1 MNTLPA
7 IVAATKTGLSEPIR
21 RMDKDEATAAIGR
34 AIGLFCQ
41 AFGLEQPAPGALA
54 IAVDMVRNRFAGLGV
69 GEIIIAAQLA
79 ASGELET
86 GAKFYGK
93 FAMQGFGD
101 ILAAYQQERNAARA
115 AIEKE
120 RDAAERE
127 AEKQR
132 RDIEGQAKYEAEFP
146 AKLAA
151 YRGTM
156 EDIPVHWYDTAIR
169 LGLLVHTEEEKKDAW
184 QRADVLA
191 QAELESRLELERK
204 QKNFFTARDIAKQL
218 EANDY
223 EGLRIAYAKKILLC
237 KIVR

>member
-7 IVAATKTGLSEPIR
+7 IVAATRTGLSEPIR
-21 RMDKDEATAAIGR
+21 KMDREAATAAIGR

-69 GEIIIAAQLA
+69 GEILTAAQLA

-93 FAMQGFGD
+93 FALQGFGD

-120 RDAAERE
+120 REAAERE

-132 RDIEGQAKYEAEFP
+132 RDIEGQSEYERKFP
-146 AKLAA
+146 AMLAG

-169 LGLLVHTEEEKKDAW
+169 LGLLVHTEDEKKEAW
-184 QRADVLA
+184 IQA
-191 QAELESRLELERK
+191 AEL
-204 QKNFFTARDIAKQL
+204 ARAEMARRAEEEENIFNARAILKRI

-223 EGLRIAYAKKILLC
+223 DGLRIAYAKKILLYNAT
-237 KIVR
+237 R

>member
-1 MNTLPA
+1 
-7 IVAATKTGLSEPIR
+7 
-21 RMDKDEATAAIGR
+21 MDREQATAAIGR

-69 GEIIIAAQLA
+69 GEILTAAQLA

-86 GAKFYGK
+86 SAKFYGK

-120 RDAAERE
+120 REAAERE

-132 RDIEGQAKYEAEFP
+132 RDIEGQTKYEAEFP

-169 LGLLVHTEEEKKDAW
+169 LGLLVHTEDEKREAW
-184 QRADVLA
+184 QRADALA
-191 QAELESRLELERK
+191 IAELERRAEVERK
-204 QKNFFTARDIAKQL
+204 GKNFISARDIIKRL

-223 EGLRIAYAKKILLC
+223 EGLRIVCAKKILLC
-237 KIVR
+237 KIIQL

>member
-21 RMDKDEATAAIGR
+21 RMDKEQATAAIGR

-69 GEIIIAAQLA
+69 GEIITAAQLA

-86 GAKFYGK
+86 DAKFYGK
-93 FAMQGFGD
+93 FALQGFGD

-120 RDAAERE
+120 IEAAERE

-132 RDIEGQAKYEAEFP
+132 RDAEGRAKYEAEFP
-146 AKLAA
+146 AMLAG

-156 EDIPVHWYDTAIR
+156 EDIPVHWHDTAVR
-169 LGLLVHTEEEKKDAW
+169 LGLLTYTDEEKRDAW
-184 QRADVLA
+184 QRADALA
-191 QAELESRLELERK
+191 QAELQRRVEEE
-204 QKNFFTARDIAKQL
+204 QNTFTARAILKRL

-223 EGLRIAYAKKILLC
+223 DGLRIAYAKKILLW
-237 KIVR
+237 KIL

>member
-1 MNTLPA
+1 
-7 IVAATKTGLSEPIR
+7 
-21 RMDKDEATAAIGR
+21 MDREAATAAIGR

-69 GEIIIAAQLA
+69 GEILTAAQLA

-93 FAMQGFGD
+93 FALQGFGD
-101 ILAAYQQERNAARA
+101 ILAAYQQERNAARS

-120 RDAAERE
+120 REAAERE

-146 AKLAA
+146 AKLAT
-151 YRGTM
+151 YEGSM
-156 EDIPVHWYDTAIR
+156 LEIPVHWFDTAVR
-169 LGLLVHTEEEKKDAW
+169 LGLLTYTDDEKKEAW
-184 QRADVLA
+184 IQA
-191 QAELESRLELERK
+191 AELARSEMLARLADKEE
-204 QKNFFTARDIAKQL
+204 NIFNARAILKRL

-223 EGLRIAYAKKILLC
+223 DGLRIAYAKKILLC
-237 KIVR
+237 KIIR

>member
-1 MNTLPA
+1 MSLPA
-7 IVAATKTGLSEPIR
+7 IIAATKTGLSEPIR
-21 RMDKDEATAAIGR
+21 KMDREAATAAIGR

-69 GEIIIAAQLA
+69 GEILTAAQLA

-101 ILAAYQQERNAARA
+101 ILAAYQIERNAARA

-120 RDAAERE
+120 REAAERE
-127 AEKQR
+127 AEKAR
-132 RDIEGQAKYEAEFP
+132 RDIERQTQYERDFP
-146 AKLAA
+146 AMLAG
-151 YRGTM
+151 YRGSM
-156 EDIPVHWYDTAIR
+156 PEIPVHWFDTAVR
-169 LGLLVHTEEEKKDAW
+169 LGLLTYTDEEKRDAW
-184 QRADVLA
+184 QRADALA
-191 QAELESRLELERK
+191 QAELQRRVEEE
-204 QKNFFTARDIAKQL
+204 QNTFTARAILKRL

-223 EGLRIAYAKKILLC
+223 KSLREVYAKKILLWE
-237 KIVR
+237 KTR

>member
-21 RMDKDEATAAIGR
+21 KMDKDEATVAISR
-34 AIGLFCQ
+34 AIALFCQ

-69 GEIIIAAQLA
+69 GEILTAAQLA

-120 RDAAERE
+120 REAAERE
-127 AEKQR
+127 AEKAR
-132 RDIEGQAKYEAEFP
+132 RDIEGQSEYERKFP
-146 AKLAA
+146 AMLAG

-169 LGLLVHTEEEKKDAW
+169 LGLLVHTDDEKKEAW
-184 QRADVLA
+184 QRA
-191 QAELESRLELERK
+191 AEL
-204 QKNFFTARDIAKQL
+204 ARTEMARRAEEEENIFNARAILKRI

-223 EGLRIAYAKKILLC
+223 DGLRIAYAKKILLWE
-237 KIVR
+237 KTR

>member
-7 IVAATKTGLSEPIR
+7 IVAATRTGLSEPIR
-21 RMDKDEATAAIGR
+21 KMDREAATAAIGR

-69 GEIIIAAQLA
+69 GEILTAAQLA

-120 RDAAERE
+120 REAAERE

-132 RDIEGQAKYEAEFP
+132 RDVERQMQYEQDFP
-146 AKLAA
+146 AMLAG

-169 LGLLVHTEEEKKDAW
+169 LGLLSHTDDEKKEAWIQAAELAHAEMARRAEEEENIFNA
-184 QRADVLA
+184 RAILK
-191 QAELESRLELERK
+191 R
-204 QKNFFTARDIAKQL
+204 I

-223 EGLRIAYAKKILLC
+223 DGLRIAYAKKILLWE
-237 KIVR
+237 KTR

>member
-7 IVAATKTGLSEPIR
+7 IVQATKTGLSEPIR
-21 RMDKDEATAAIGR
+21 RMDREQATAAIGR

-69 GEIIIAAQLA
+69 GEILTAAQLA

-120 RDAAERE
+120 QEAAERE

-132 RDIEGQAKYEAEFP
+132 RDIEGQTKYEAEFP

-169 LGLLVHTEEEKKDAW
+169 LGLLVHTEEEKKEAW
-184 QRADVLA
+184 IKA
-191 QAELESRLELERK
+191 AELARAELL
-204 QKNFFTARDIAKQL
+204 ARRAEKEENIFNARAILKRL

-223 EGLRIAYAKKILLC
+223 EGLRIAYAKKILLYNAT
-237 KIVR
+237 R

>member
-7 IVAATKTGLSEPIR
+7 IIAATKTGLSEPIR
-21 RMDKDEATAAIGR
+21 RMDKQQATAAIGR

-69 GEIIIAAQLA
+69 GEILTAAQLA

-86 GAKFYGK
+86 SAKFYGK
-93 FAMQGFGD
+93 FALQGFGD
-101 ILAAYQQERNAARA
+101 ILAAYQLERNAARA

-120 RDAAERE
+120 REAAERE

-132 RDIEGQAKYEAEFP
+132 RDAEGQTEYECKFP
-146 AKLAA
+146 AMLAG
-151 YRGTM
+151 YKGSM

-169 LGLLVHTEEEKKDAW
+169 LGLLSHTDEEKKEAW
-184 QRADVLA
+184 IQA
-191 QAELESRLELERK
+191 AEL
-204 QKNFFTARDIAKQL
+204 ARAEMARRAEEEENIFNARAILKRL

-223 EGLRIAYAKKILLC
+223 DGLRIAYAKKILLYNAT
-237 KIVR
+237 R

>member
-1 MNTLPA
+1 MSLPA
-7 IVAATKTGLSEPIR
+7 IVAATRTGLSEPIR
-21 RMDKDEATAAIGR
+21 MMDREQATVAISR
-34 AIGLFCQ
+34 AISLFCQ

-69 GEIIIAAQLA
+69 GEIITAAQLA

-101 ILAAYQQERNAARA
+101 ILAAYQLERNAARA

-120 RDAAERE
+120 REAAERE

-132 RDIEGQAKYEAEFP
+132 RDIERQTKYEQDFPGMLAEYKGSMP
-146 AKLAA
+146 
-151 YRGTM
+151 
-156 EDIPVHWYDTAIR
+156 EIPVHWFDTAVR
-169 LGLLVHTEEEKKDAW
+169 LGLLEYTDDEKREAW
-184 QRADVLA
+184 QRADTLA

-223 EGLRIAYAKKILLC
+223 DGLRIAYAKKILLYNAT
-237 KIVR
+237 R

>member
-1 MNTLPA
+1 MSLPA
-7 IVAATKTGLSEPIR
+7 IVAATRTGLSEPIR
-21 RMDKDEATAAIGR
+21 KMDREQATAAIGR

-69 GEIIIAAQLA
+69 GEILTAAQLA

-101 ILAAYQQERNAARA
+101 ILAAYQQQRNAARA

-120 RDAAERE
+120 REAAERE

-146 AKLAA
+146 AKLAG

-156 EDIPVHWYDTAIR
+156 EDIPVHWHDTAVR
-169 LGLLVHTEEEKKDAW
+169 LGLLTYTDEEKKDAW
-184 QRADVLA
+184 QRADALA

-218 EANDY
+218 EGNDY
-223 EGLRIAYAKKILLC
+223 DGLRIAYAKKILLWE
-237 KIVR
+237 KTR

>member
-7 IVAATKTGLSEPIR
+7 IVQATKTGLSEPIR
-21 RMDKDEATAAIGR
+21 RMDREQATAAIGR

-69 GEIIIAAQLA
+69 GEILTAAQLA

-93 FAMQGFGD
+93 FALQGFGD

-120 RDAAERE
+120 REAAERE

-132 RDIEGQAKYEAEFP
+132 RDIEEQAKYEAEFP
-146 AKLAA
+146 AKLAE

-156 EDIPVHWYDTAIR
+156 DNIPVHWFDTAVR
-169 LGLLVHTEEEKKDAW
+169 LGLLTYTDEEKKDAW
-184 QRADVLA
+184 QRADTLA
-191 QAELESRLELERK
+191 QAELQRRVEEE
-204 QKNFFTARDIAKQL
+204 QNTFTARAILKRL
-218 EANDY
+218 EGNDY
-223 EGLRIAYAKKILLC
+223 KSLREVYAKKILLWE
-237 KIVR
+237 KTR

>member
-1 MNTLPA
+1 
-7 IVAATKTGLSEPIR
+7 
-21 RMDKDEATAAIGR
+21 MDRDAATAAIGR

-69 GEIIIAAQLA
+69 GEILTAAQLA

-120 RDAAERE
+120 REAAERE

-132 RDIEGQAKYEAEFP
+132 RDIEGQTKYEAEFP
-146 AKLAA
+146 AKLAG
-151 YRGTM
+151 YKGSM
-156 EDIPVHWYDTAIR
+156 PEIPVHWFDTAVR
-169 LGLLVHTEEEKKDAW
+169 LGLLTYTDEEKKEAW
-184 QRADVLA
+184 IQA
-191 QAELESRLELERK
+191 AEL
-204 QKNFFTARDIAKQL
+204 ARAEMARRAEEEENIFNARAILKRL

-223 EGLRIAYAKKILLC
+223 EGLRIVYAKKILLYNAT
-237 KIVR
+237 R